1 MTMRAIGRAMS
12 HSSSARTGH
21 TISRNPSGSFSGLR
35 SLMAEYGIRSLGC
48 ILSLGN
54 AAPRCTENIPQ
65 MAISYQ
71 ILIRKFTPFVFRKSL
86 SGVHLIEQLLG
97 LFQIARFESFCKP
110 AVDRREQI

>member
-12 HSSSARTGH
+12 HSSSTSTGH

-35 SLMAEYGIRSLGC
+35 SWMAEYGIRSLGC

-71 ILIRKFTPFVFRKSL
+71 ILIRKFTPFVTIQSL
-86 SGVHLIEQLLG
+86 SEAVSKVLVRRASRQATSWPLSDRAFRILL
-97 LFQIARFESFCKP
+97 
-110 AVDRREQI
+110 